1 MEKFAVSVLI
11 VVIIAL
17 THVHNWVM
25 RKIWEDRH
33 EANLFLSFVI
43 FCVYAI
49 IMFFAFK
56 YLILWA
62 YPLIT

>member
-1 MEKFAVSVLI
+1 MEKFAVIVLI
-11 VVIIAL
+11 VVIIAS

-33 EANLFLSFVI
+33 EGNLFLSVI
-43 FCVYAI
+43 ISFVYAA